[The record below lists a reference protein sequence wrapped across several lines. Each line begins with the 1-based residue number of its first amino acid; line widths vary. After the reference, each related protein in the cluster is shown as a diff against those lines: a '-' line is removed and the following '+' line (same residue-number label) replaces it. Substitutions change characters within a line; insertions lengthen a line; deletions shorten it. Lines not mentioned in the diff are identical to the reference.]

1 MVQDLSY
8 LQDLASQPSEDQEQ
22 AVQNAV
28 NEACINSIVKYLTE
42 IADTMELNSIESLNK
57 ATIRAMA
64 QEMSNRLT
72 THAENQED

>member
-42 IADTMELNSIESLNK
+42 IADTMESNSIESLNT

>member
-28 NEACINSIVKYLTE
+28 NQACIDSIVKYLTE
-42 IADTMELNSIESLNK
+42 IADTMESNSIESLNT

-72 THAENQED
+72 TNAENQED

>member
-1 MVQDLSY
+1 MPLDLSY
-8 LQDLASQPSEDQEQ
+8 LNELPSESQEQ

-28 NEACINSIVKYLTE
+28 NQACIDSIVKYLTE
-42 IADTMELNSIESLNK
+42 IADTMESNSIESLNT

-72 THAENQED
+72 TNAENQED